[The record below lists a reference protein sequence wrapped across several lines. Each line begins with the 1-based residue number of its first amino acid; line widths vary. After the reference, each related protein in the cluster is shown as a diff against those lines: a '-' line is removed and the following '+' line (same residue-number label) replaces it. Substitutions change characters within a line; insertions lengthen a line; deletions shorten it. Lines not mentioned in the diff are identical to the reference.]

1 MVTRRSIFF
10 PVGLAVSL
18 SVRFPH
24 HRISLTAAITTRC
37 RIAISFCSGQ
47 VQLGLIRVGG
57 GREQVEGRRRRCNN
71 IRCRKLKAQPPINT
85 VAHVRLNSGPF
96 NSARLQPIR
105 RVNSIR
111 HNSCRYNID
120 HGYFHTSVNTT
131 HGPPPRLPTPPPPAT
146 GFTCQLGNNLCWPRG
161 TTDVTLSACFSIL
174 ILVCISIYFFCVGF
188 VPVFESSF
196 TGRQRL
202 HARRFRRVFAG
213 GPPAVRR

>member
-1 MVTRRSIFF
+1 MKGDWTHPPPPPCYCSTATWSLVSVVTRRSIFF

-131 HGPPPRLPTPPPPAT
+131 HGPPPRLPTPAHRRPYAQRRPLEAPPLRWRERRW
-146 GFTCQLGNNLCWPRG
+146 GLMH
-161 TTDVTLSACFSIL
+161 SA
-174 ILVCISIYFFCVGF
+174 
-188 VPVFESSF
+188 
-196 TGRQRL
+196 
-202 HARRFRRVFAG
+202 AD
-213 GPPAVRR
+213 